1 MALTESPGRDTKEQM
16 PFARL
21 PQPWRMLV
29 GISDRIVRIERP
41 IMGTLIAGVFAVILL
56 NLVCR
61 SLGWALYWADELAI
75 YLMIWAAFIG
85 ASISVK
91 LRTAVAVQLLNEVLP
106 ASALRFNKNLVDVLV
121 LMSALGLLLCSWLWY
136 DPLMLV
142 NTGFDVHAFKSA
154 TFNFI
159 YLEPTLTLQVQK
171 FWLWLIMPVVAIT
184 MSLHSAS
191 NVIQSIAGQPLKTSR
206 N

>member
-1 MALTESPGRDTKEQM
+1 MAPTDESTVRNK
-16 PFARL
+16 RL
-21 PQPWRMLV
+21 PRPLQLLV
-29 GISDRIVRIERP
+29 ELSDRIVRIERP
-41 IMGTLIAGVFAVILL
+41 IMGAFITGVFAVILL

-61 SLGWALYWADELAI
+61 SLGWALYWADELAV

-106 ASALRFNKNLVDVLV
+106 DGALRFSKNLVDVLV
-121 LMSALGLLLCSWLWY
+121 LISALGLLVCSWLWY
-136 DPLMLV
+136 DPVVLV
-142 NTGFDVHAFKSA
+142 SKGFDVSAFKSA

-159 YLEPTLTLQVQK
+159 YLEPTLTLQIQK
-171 FWLWLIMPVVAIT
+171 FWLWLIMPVVAVT

-191 NVIQSIAGQPLKTSR
+191 NVIQSFAQQPLRTAKKR
-206 N
+206 RL